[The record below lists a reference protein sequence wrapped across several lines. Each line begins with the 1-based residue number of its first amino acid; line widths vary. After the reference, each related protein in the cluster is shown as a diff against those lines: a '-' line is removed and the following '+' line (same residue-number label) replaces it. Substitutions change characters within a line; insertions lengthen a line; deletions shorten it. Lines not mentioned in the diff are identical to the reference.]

1 MILKFLSIV
10 SRPHGEKEVDSESCG
25 NAKPALVGAAA
36 EYT

>member
-10 SRPHGEKEVDSESCG
+10 SRPHESCG

-36 EYT
+36 EYS